1 MKGRSVH
8 DIINTLEDYFK
19 SQLNKHKTNAKIML
33 SKPQSIPEHT
43 DWIESIEK
51 EIEKMAEYDEKLEMV
66 HKHLKDYTKTGN
78 ESI

>member
-1 MKGRSVH
+1 MH

-33 SKPQSIPEHT
+33 NKPQSIPEHT

-51 EIEKMAEYDEKLEMV
+51 EIEIGKETARQEGKPEEMLEKIAQGRFVKL
-66 HKHLKDYTKTGN
+66 
-78 ESI
+78 